1 MAALRD
7 ECNAVLKTITDLGL
21 TERETRNLQEQIET
35 ESAKEIAVKLE
46 QVTKDIEEIR
56 KETQTLMK

>member
-35 ESAKEIAVKLE
+35 ESAKEIAIKLE

-56 KETQTLMK
+56 KESQILMK